1 MLTNG
6 RRMLRGR
13 VKHLLHCI
21 FYFSFIFLFLV
32 FAGAIDL
39 NEEKNAIPD
48 PWETYGFYGASL
60 LYLLRLCTLL
70 TIPQVLCNF
79 AGLIFFNAF
88 PGKVKLKG
96 SPLLAPFICVRVVT
110 RGDFPKLVKT
120 NVSRNMNTCI
130 DVGMENFMIEVV
142 TDKAL
147 NLSKHRRVREVVV
160 PSEYQTK
167 SGALFKSRALQ
178 YCLEDNVNIL
188 AETDWIVHLD
198 EETLLTENSVRGIL
212 NFVQDGQ
219 HQFGQG
225 LITYANEQVVNWLTT
240 LADSFRVAD
249 DMGKLRFQFYWFHK
263 PLFSWKGSY
272 VVTQMGAEKRVSFDN
287 GLDGSVAE
295 DCYFAMKAYMEGYSF
310 NFIEGEMWEKSPF
323 TLWDFMQ
330 QRKRWIQ
337 GILLVVHTKQIP
349 VLNKIFLAI
358 SCYSWVTLPLST
370 SNVFLAAL
378 CPIHGPQFLDLICG
392 FIGAVNIY
400 MYIFG
405 VIKSFPLNR
414 YGPIRC
420 IMFVVGALATI
431 PLNIIIEN
439 IAVIWGVLGKKH
451 KFYIVNKEVK
461 VPVTV

>member
-1 MLTNG
+1 MF
-6 RRMLRGR
+6 RGR
-13 VKHLLHCI
+13 VQHLMHCM
-21 FYFSFIFLFLV
+21 FFMTFIFIFLV
-32 FAGAIDL
+32 FAGAISLDDK
-39 NEEKNAIPD
+39 EKRIID
-48 PWETYGFYGASL
+48 PWETYGIYGTIT
-60 LYLLRLCTLL
+60 LYILRLLTFL

-79 AGLIFFNAF
+79 AGLTLFNAF

-96 SPLLAPFICVRVVT
+96 SPLLAPFICIRVVT
-110 RGDFPKLVKT
+110 RGDFPKLVRD
-120 NVSRNMNTCI
+120 NVTRNMNTCL

-142 TDKAL
+142 TDKAISL
-147 NLSKHRRVREVVV
+147 PKHRRVREVVV
-160 PSEYQTK
+160 PSEYKTK

-178 YCLEDNVNIL
+178 YCLEDEVNIL
-188 AETDWIVHLD
+188 ADTDWIVHLD

-212 NFVQDGQ
+212 NFVFDGQ

-225 LITYANEQVVNWLTT
+225 LITYANEHIVNWLTT

-249 DMGKLRFQFYWFHK
+249 DMGKLRFQFYFFHK

-272 VVTQMGAEKRVSFDN
+272 VVTQVSAEKKVSFDN

-295 DCYFAMKAYMEGYSF
+295 DCYFAMKAYVQGYTF

-337 GILLVVHTKQIP
+337 GILLVVHSKEIP
-349 VLNKIFLAI
+349 LVNKILLAL

-370 SNVFLAAL
+370 SNILLATL
-378 CPIHGPQFLDLICG
+378 CPIPCPQILDLICG

-400 MYIFG
+400 MYVFG
-405 VIKSFPLNR
+405 VIKSFPLYR
-414 YGPIRC
+414 FGPIKFL
-420 IMFVVGALATI
+420 MFICGALATI
-431 PLNIIIEN
+431 PFNIIIEN
-439 IAVIWGVLGKKH
+439 VAVIWGVLGKKH

-461 VPVTV
+461 IPVTV

>member
-1 MLTNG
+1 
-6 RRMLRGR
+6 MLRGR
-13 VKHLLHCI
+13 VQHLLHCI
-21 FYFSFIFLFLV
+21 LFISFIFLFLV
-32 FAGAIDL
+32 FAGAINLD
-39 NEEKNAIPD
+39 NKEKPYID
-48 PWETYGFYGASL
+48 PWETYGVYGAII
-60 LYLLRLCTLL
+60 LYTLRLLTFL

-79 AGLIFFNAF
+79 GGLTLFNAF
-88 PGKVKLKG
+88 PGKIKLKG
-96 SPLLAPFICVRVVT
+96 SPLLAPFICIRVVT
-110 RGDFPKLVKT
+110 RGDFPKLVRD
-120 NVSRNMNTCI
+120 NVSRNMNMCI

-147 NLSKHRRVREVVV
+147 NLPKHRRVREVVV
-160 PSEYQTK
+160 PPEYKTK
-167 SGALFKSRALQ
+167 TGALFKSRALQ

-188 AETDWIVHLD
+188 AGTDWIVHLD
-198 EETLLTENSVRGIL
+198 EETLLTDNSVRGIL
-212 NFVQDGQ
+212 NFVLDGQ

-225 LITYANEQVVNWLTT
+225 LITYANEHIVNWLTT

-249 DMGKLRFQFYWFHK
+249 DMGKLRFQFYLFHK

-272 VVTQMGAEKRVSFDN
+272 VVTQVSAEKKVSFDN

-295 DCYFAMKAYMEGYSF
+295 DCYFAMKAYVEGYTF
-310 NFIEGEMWEKSPF
+310 NFVEGEMWEKSPF

-337 GILLVVHTKQIP
+337 GILLVVHSQEIP
-349 VLNKIFLAI
+349 VFNKIFLAI

-370 SNVFLAAL
+370 SNILLAAL
-378 CPIHGPQFLDLICG
+378 CPIPCPQLLDLICG

-405 VIKSFPLNR
+405 VIKSFPIHR
-414 YGPIRC
+414 FGPFKFFL
-420 IMFVVGALATI
+420 FVGGALATI
-431 PLNIIIEN
+431 PFNIVIEN

-461 VPVTV
+461 IPVTV